1 MPPTPPRPLRL
12 LGGGGHALVVAHV
25 AGLAGFRVEGFYD
38 DNPKAVCAAKGGF
51 QWLGGLMEA
60 RGSRTPAALALG
72 DVPTRRRV
80 LSAGL
85 AECAFADVWWCDAAL
100 VHHAG
105 ARVGPG
111 VLLAVQS
118 VVQPAAVIGAH
129 AIVNTGAIIEHEC
142 EVGENTHIA
151 PGAVLGG
158 NVRVGRDTLVGL
170 GSRVLPGVRI
180 GERCVVGAGA
190 VVTRDVP
197 DGAVVVGVPA
207 RVLSAAVRGV

>member
-1 MPPTPPRPLRL
+1 MPPTTPRPLRL

-25 AGLAGFRVEGFYD
+25 AGLAGFHVEGFYD
-38 DNPKAVCAAKGGF
+38 DNPKAVCAAKGGLA
-51 QWLGGLMEA
+51 WLGGLMEA
-60 RGSRTPAALALG
+60 RGSQTPTVLAVG

-85 AECAFADVWWCDAAL
+85 AECVFADVWWCDPAML
-100 VHHAG
+100 QHAR

-111 VLLAVQS
+111 VLLAVQC

-129 AIVNTGAIIEHEC
+129 AIINTGAIIEHEC
-142 EVGENTHIA
+142 DVGENTHIG
-151 PGAVLGG
+151 PGVVLGG
-158 NVRVGRDTLVGL
+158 NVRIGRDTLVGL

-180 GERCVVGAGA
+180 GERCVIGAGA

-197 DGAVVVGVPA
+197 DGAVVVGVPG
-207 RVLSAAVRGV
+207 RVLSAASGRA